1 MGGWT
6 TWEAVQLANKLEAKQ
21 AMAKTDWECWKI
33 LEEGFGQF
41 HGTFLF
47 DLDDDDQ
54 EDARQDKR
62 IKQRWT
68 VKLLQHGQEM
78 DVSHY
83 SRGDHDLCSKET
95 KGEKEKQ
102 DRENCNLG
110 CGKWWKVN
118 QGGGRG
124 WRVQGHTV
132 ASGSMWLMK
141 SRRTAQTKKTTMKET
156 KPTMKPQTTWGEQ
169 H

>member
-33 LEEGFGQF
+33 LEEGFEQF

-68 VKLLQHGQEM
+68 VKLSQHGQEM

-83 SRGDHDLCSKET
+83 SQGDHDLCSKET

-110 CGKWWKVN
+110 CGNW
-118 QGGGRG
+118 
-124 WRVQGHTV
+124 
-132 ASGSMWLMK
+132 
-141 SRRTAQTKKTTMKET
+141 
-156 KPTMKPQTTWGEQ
+156 
-169 H
+169 